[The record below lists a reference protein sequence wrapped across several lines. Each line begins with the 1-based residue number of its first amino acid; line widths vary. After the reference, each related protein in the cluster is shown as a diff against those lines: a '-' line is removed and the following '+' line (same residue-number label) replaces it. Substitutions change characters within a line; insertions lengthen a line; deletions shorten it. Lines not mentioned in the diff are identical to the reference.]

1 MFHGG
6 LYLAQEHDISNENF
20 IVGKP
25 WNFWDLVSYL
35 FCVGLDLL
43 GGILRKLESTCL
55 NGCCS
60 FPASPFNVC
69 EEEGSF
75 DAEGAR
81 ILLKRIRD
89 ARALQD
95 EELIVNRRT
104 RAKIAAV
111 LYWSFIILDIGE
123 CMYAL

>member
-1 MFHGG
+1 M
-6 LYLAQEHDISNENF
+6 
-20 IVGKP
+20 
-25 WNFWDLVSYL
+25 
-35 FCVGLDLL
+35 
-43 GGILRKLESTCL
+43 
-55 NGCCS
+55 
-60 FPASPFNVC
+60 
-69 EEEGSF
+69 
-75 DAEGAR
+75 
-81 ILLKRIRD
+81 LKRIRD